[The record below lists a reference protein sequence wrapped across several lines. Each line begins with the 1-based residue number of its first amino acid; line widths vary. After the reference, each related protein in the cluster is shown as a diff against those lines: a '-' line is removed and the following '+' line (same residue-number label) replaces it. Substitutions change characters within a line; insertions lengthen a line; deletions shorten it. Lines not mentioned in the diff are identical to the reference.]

1 VTICRLMASF
11 PSARWDE
18 SIRATKCRQTRSMWP
33 RLKSPPSRS
42 HRAPCRGRSL
52 VTRHSTTVPIRPR
65 NTADDEPQ
73 VWDRYRPLNY
83 PKTIETAGGVAAAL
97 LAGFSLTTVTQLV
110 IGGQH
115 PWLDQEAIGAFV
127 VAAALYIYAL
137 QFTAT
142 ALGFNATPS
151 ERIAYNPEVKDRPD
165 LLHVI
170 RLRQWEETQ
179 LRTIYNK
186 RARFTYNTGM
196 LALMLGLGLLI
207 WPHYWHPW
215 PWGRLVGIVVVGLAF
230 TIEVLWINDRF
241 RWLLPVQL
249 SQSELLKHDPP
260 FAPQMDRDGAQYL
273 FEAD

>member
-1 VTICRLMASF
+1 
-11 PSARWDE
+11 
-18 SIRATKCRQTRSMWP
+18 
-33 RLKSPPSRS
+33 
-42 HRAPCRGRSL
+42 
-52 VTRHSTTVPIRPR
+52 
-65 NTADDEPQ
+65 
-73 VWDRYRPLNY
+73 
-83 PKTIETAGGVAAAL
+83 VAAAL

-127 VAAALYIYAL
+127 VAAAFYIYAL

-151 ERIAYNPEVKDRPD
+151 ERIAYNPEIKDRAD

-179 LRTIYNK
+179 LRTAYNK

-196 LALMLGLGLLI
+196 LALILGLGLLI

-215 PWGRLVGIVVVGLAF
+215 PWGRFVGIVVVGLAF
-230 TIEVLWINDRF
+230 IVEVLWINDRF

-249 SQSELLKHDPP
+249 SQSKLLEHDPP
-260 FAPQMDRDGAQYL
+260 FAPQMERDGVQYL
-273 FEAD
+273 FEEH